1 MARARNTE
9 SKRSK
14 SPSTSIFKSA
24 PAQVMV
30 PRLMVGLAALALV
43 VLGLVMVYS
52 SSSIT
57 AFIEEGDSTGEAI
70 KQCIFVVIG
79 IVCAIAIVLFIKTD
93 TLYGLGGYL
102 FWGGC
107 IVLLLLTPVLG
118 TSALGAK
125 RWIVLGP
132 VSIQVSEFIKIAF
145 ILMAARIAQD
155 YRQGEIDLHQ
165 TVARSIVYIILPL
178 AFLFLTQSDLGT
190 TLICCVGLLVVM
202 MLSGLSSRV
211 LLVIIGAGIL
221 FGILAIAFQG
231 YRSGRIE
238 SFLDPWGT
246 AQEGGYQLVHSFK
259 ALAAGGLFGVGIG
272 NSYEKLQ
279 YLPEAETDFIF
290 AIIGE
295 EMGLIGAVLVIV
307 AFLAILRGGF
317 MIASQSRSSYGRCV
331 AAGLTTM
338 VVFQAF
344 LNIACV
350 AGLFPTTGKPLPFI
364 SSGGSSMLSSLV
376 LVGVILAISFDSH
389 NEGEYRQ
396 RRDNLHVVS
405 SYNTGNRQG
414 SSSRNEVL
422 RTRFSEELPRESGE
436 VLRSSLRVIRGG
448 GQTQV
453 SAIHAR
459 TIDHRPAIGQKR
471 NARLTAD
478 RVPAGS
484 AMVMESR
491 ASRVA
496 RR

>member
-1 MARARNTE
+1 
-9 SKRSK
+9 
-14 SPSTSIFKSA
+14 
-24 PAQVMV
+24 
-30 PRLMVGLAALALV
+30 
-43 VLGLVMVYS
+43 
-52 SSSIT
+52 
-57 AFIEEGDSTGEAI
+57 
-70 KQCIFVVIG
+70 
-79 IVCAIAIVLFIKTD
+79 
-93 TLYGLGGYL
+93 
-102 FWGGC
+102 
-107 IVLLLLTPVLG
+107 
-118 TSALGAK
+118 
-125 RWIVLGP
+125 
-132 VSIQVSEFIKIAF
+132 
-145 ILMAARIAQD
+145 
-155 YRQGEIDLHQ
+155 
-165 TVARSIVYIILPL
+165 
-178 AFLFLTQSDLGT
+178 
-190 TLICCVGLLVVM
+190 
-202 MLSGLSSRV
+202 
-211 LLVIIGAGIL
+211 
-221 FGILAIAFQG
+221 
-231 YRSGRIE
+231 
-238 SFLDPWGT
+238 
-246 AQEGGYQLVHSFK
+246 
-259 ALAAGGLFGVGIG
+259 
-272 NSYEKLQ
+272 
-279 YLPEAETDFIF
+279 
-290 AIIGE
+290 
-295 EMGLIGAVLVIV
+295 
-307 AFLAILRGGF
+307 LRGGF

-350 AGLFPTTGKPLPFI
+350 VGLFPTTGKPLPFI

-414 SSSRNEVL
+414 SSPRNEVL